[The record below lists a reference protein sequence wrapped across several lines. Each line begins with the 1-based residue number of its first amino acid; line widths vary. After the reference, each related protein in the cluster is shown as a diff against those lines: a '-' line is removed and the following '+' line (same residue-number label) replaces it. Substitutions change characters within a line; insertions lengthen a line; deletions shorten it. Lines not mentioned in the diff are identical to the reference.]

1 DPRTSI
7 DVVERGRGL
16 EALLPSHTTPPCLAA
31 LERPALLYIRLHH
44 PRPKPREADPA
55 LRLERRRALDRID
68 RAAHELAEEER
79 FGLRRDLVLARL
91 PRHHDGDR
99 QTASVQHRVD
109 DGAPHL

>member
-1 DPRTSI
+1 MAD
-7 DVVERGRGL
+7 DVRRGL
-16 EALLPSHTTPPCLAA
+16 GREEHLPGITESHGLAA
-31 LERPALLYIRLHH
+31 LERPALRHIRLHH